1 MNYFDEVSSKKLQ
14 AYNRLMYVKA
24 LQEDA
29 GQDSATDYVKKI
41 SIKDQKIMAELLA
54 EIQQL
59 GEPYFKQGL
68 IKSFNPTV
76 S

>member
-41 SIKDQKIMAELLA
+41 SIKDQKVMAELLA

-59 GEPYFKQGL
+59 GEHYFKQGL